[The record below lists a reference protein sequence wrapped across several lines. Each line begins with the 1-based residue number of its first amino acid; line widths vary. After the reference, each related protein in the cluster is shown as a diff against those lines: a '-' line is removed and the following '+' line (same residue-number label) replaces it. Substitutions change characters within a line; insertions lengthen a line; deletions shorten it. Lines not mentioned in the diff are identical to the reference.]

1 MNSIIPQSDD
11 KIWSYLLKEIGLTIA
26 DGESKNELGIKR
38 EEMLGYYLI
47 GLITLVGTEPIK
59 VIMRRNIGYL
69 ALSFRRLITA
79 SIIYIIYGVL
89 LIVLGNDIEKPE
101 LMPAFNAGAMFYF
114 LFSATILILGVSE
127 YNKAKVA
134 YNSPKKDILEH
145 LYRGDSFFFSNK
157 DSKKTWTVKEPVLWI
172 VVSLLITIIPGFYNY
187 FLLFIGIPLLFTAI
201 SFAFNE
207 WFQTNNVWDWQTK
220 KIIAEQEKMKK
231 QKEQQSRAN
240 YKDEE
245 FGTASSS
252 GD

>member
-69 ALSFRRLITA
+69 ALSLRRLITA

-89 LIVLGNDIEKPE
+89 LIVLGNDGGKPE

-134 YNSPKKDILEH
+134 YNNPKKDILEY
-145 LYRGDSFFFSNK
+145 LYRGDSLFFGNK
-157 DSKKTWTVKEPVLWI
+157 NSKKTWTIKEPILWI
-172 VVSLLITIIPGFYNY
+172 IVSLLITIIPGFYNY
-187 FLLFIGIPLLFTAI
+187 FLLFIGLPLLFTSI
-201 SFAFNE
+201 SFAVNE
-207 WFQTNNVWDWQTK
+207 WFQTNNVWDSQTK
-220 KIIAEQEKMKK
+220 KIIAEQEKMKQ
-231 QKEQQSRAN
+231 QKEKQTRAN
-240 YKDEE
+240 YKDDE
-245 FGTASSS
+245 FGTASA
-252 GD
+252 D